1 MNNLLQCTCSTYN
14 TNIVDIN
21 ESNSVA
27 KFDITGL
34 IGLSFK
40 QYMAVRLSY
49 CSIPNVFFT
58 FNNYNNKL
66 DVQVE
71 GLGRAV
77 LTFDEGIYDTAETLV
92 SVVELA
98 FQDAFPDA
106 NFVAFLDPILGK
118 MIISSTITW
127 AILKEQTTCYAVL
140 GLLDDSNLYPLYA
153 EPFVDT
159 QMNPVTTFYLVTSK
173 SFCTLQSVK
182 RVDVFIDE
190 LRTKS
195 FIESKSVGILA
206 SITIDSAP
214 EFGNIQYTNP
224 SDDFIGFS
232 HLKNIETL
240 TFQFRDEVGN
250 LVDFTNM
257 NWKVIL
263 DIQFLERPQE
273 EKIGFY
279 DFIDVLPIS

>member
-14 TNIVDIN
+14 TNILSIN
-21 ESNSVA
+21 ESKSVA

-49 CSIPNVFFT
+49 CSIPNIFFT
-58 FNNYNNKL
+58 FNSFNNKL
-66 DVQVE
+66 DVQVANE
-71 GLGRAV
+71 GRAL
-77 LTFDEGIYDTAETLV
+77 LTFDEGLYDTAEALI

-98 FQDAFPDA
+98 FQDAFPNS
-106 NFVAFLDPILGK
+106 NFVCFLDPILGK
-118 MIISSTITW
+118 MIISSTETW
-127 AILKEQTTCYAVL
+127 AILSEQTTCYSVL
-140 GLLDDSNLYPLYA
+140 GLSSNKDFYPLYA
-153 EPFVDT
+153 EPFVDNN
-159 QMNPVTTFYLVTSK
+159 MDPVTTFYLITSK

-182 RVDVFIDE
+182 RVDVFVDE

-214 EFGNIQYTNP
+214 QFGSIQYTNP

-232 HLKNIETL
+232 QLKNIETL
-240 TFQFRDEVGN
+240 TFQFRDEQGN
-250 LVDFTNM
+250 LVNFTDM